1 MDLIFV
7 IILGGLWGSFANVC
21 IYRLPMG
28 KGVVSGRS
36 FCPNCKKLIT
46 WKDNIPIISFL
57 FLNGKCRSCKKKISP
72 KYLIVELITIIYFL
86 VVYYLFGI
94 SISTLLFLFLGLSFV
109 IIFFID
115 LKHFIIPNVL
125 TFSLMIVGFVKSFD
139 PNLNPIFPNYINSL
153 IGGIFG
159 YLIIWSIITFYNSI
173 SKLNRKHDFFKNIFR
188 QKEGM
193 GLGDAKLLSAIGFW
207 FGWISI
213 PFVIFLSSIIALLFV
228 IPSLIKKS
236 KKLSSQIP
244 FGPYIIIGTLIY
256 LIFESNI
263 QSIIFY

>member
-7 IILGGLWGSFANVC
+7 IILGGLWGSFVNVC
-21 IYRLPMG
+21 IYRLPIN

-36 FCPNCKKLIT
+36 FCPKCKKLIS

-57 FLNGKCRSCKKKISP
+57 LLNGKCRNCRKKISLQ
-72 KYLIVELITIIYFL
+72 YLIIEFITIIYFL
-86 VVYYLFGI
+86 AVYYLFGI
-94 SISTLLFLFLGLSFV
+94 SITTLLFFILGLFFI

-115 LKHFIIPNVL
+115 LKHYIIPNVL
-125 TFSLMIVGFVKSFD
+125 TFSLMLIGFVKSFD
-139 PNLNPIFPNYINSL
+139 PNLNPIFPNFINSL

-159 YLIIWSIITFYNSI
+159 YLIIWSIIYFYKQI
-173 SKLNRKHDFFKNIFR
+173 RK
-188 QKEGM
+188 KEGM

-228 IPSLIKKS
+228 IPSLMKKS

-263 QSIIFY
+263 KSIIFY